1 MQILPPVPPINMM
14 PTTHIASS
22 RLYSWSNRLRHLART
37 CGAVTESGRV
47 AFDELIEEISR
58 AASAA
63 VAAPESVDVAMVLP
77 ERIDV
82 PTAALITL
90 LRVLRNEQMPREAA
104 AGMVLDALHLPAC
117 PLDGADFAVAVAEG
131 KPAEFV
137 RAHLDEILAAARIR
151 RLVVGTPA

>member
-1 MQILPPVPPINMM
+1 MM

-37 CGAVTESGRV
+37 CGAVTESGRA

-63 VAAPESVDVAMVLP
+63 VATPESVDVAMALP
-77 ERIDV
+77 ERTDV

-90 LRVLRNEQMPREAA
+90 LRTLRNEQMPREAA
-104 AGMVLDALHLPAC
+104 VNMVLDTLHLPAC

-137 RAHLDEILAAARIR
+137 RAHLDEILAAERIR
-151 RLVVGTPA
+151 RLVLAGAPA